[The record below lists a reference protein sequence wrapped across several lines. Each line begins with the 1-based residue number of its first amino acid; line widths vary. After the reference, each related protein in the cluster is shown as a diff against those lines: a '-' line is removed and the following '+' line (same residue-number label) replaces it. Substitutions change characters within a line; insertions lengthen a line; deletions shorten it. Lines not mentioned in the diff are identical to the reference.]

1 MFDAQTRTRVSPSA
15 YHFDDEDWQSA
26 VEARVHKV
34 L

>member
-1 MFDAQTRTRVSPSA
+1 MHKHAQVFHKECITL
-15 YHFDDEDWQSA
+15 DDEDWQSA